1 VTFASGISTLQ
12 GEGVMGFDRKYLL
25 WAIAFAIFGLC
36 VGIYMAISKD
46 HSLLVAHAHIM
57 LVGFVV
63 SLIYAIIHKLW
74 LPAPGRGMSWLQHV
88 VHIVSAIV
96 LSIGLLLLYGN
107 VYPEAALEPILGV
120 GSIGVLLGMLIMGWM
135 VLRAGRAARQPA

>member
-1 VTFASGISTLQ
+1 
-12 GEGVMGFDRKYLL
+12 MGFDRKFLL

-74 LPAPGRGMSWLQHV
+74 LPSPGRGLSWVQHIVHV
-88 VHIVSAIV
+88 VSALV
-96 LSIGLLLLYGN
+96 LSIGLLLYYSN
-107 VYPEAALEPILGV
+107 FHTEALDPVLGV
-120 GSIGVLLGMLIMGWM
+120 GSIGVLLGMLMMGWM
-135 VLRAGRAARQPA
+135 VLRAGSGARQPA

>member
-1 VTFASGISTLQ
+1 
-12 GEGVMGFDRKYLL
+12 MGFDRKFLL

-36 VGIYMAISKD
+36 VGIYMAASKD

-63 SLIYAIIHKLW
+63 TLIYAIIHKLW
-74 LPAPGRGMSWLQHV
+74 LPAPGRRIAWVQHI

-96 LSIGLLLLYGN
+96 LSAGLLLLYGG
-107 VYPEAALEPILGV
+107 VFPEASLEPVLIP
-120 GSIGVLLGMLIMGWM
+120 STNGVLLGMLLMGWM
-135 VLRAGRAARQPA
+135 VLRAGGKSRQGG